1 MISLDLRTII
11 LISGVMGLLLSV
23 VLLFLRLS
31 YPQSIRGLVSWSAAP
46 ALVFVSTLMFAGR
59 GVIPD
64 VVSVV
69 GANFILLWGLSLF
82 ILGTEQ
88 FFGLRSSWRFWIGAV
103 VAVVPVLAWYAL
115 VEPSFT
121 ARVMAVVLLWSGM
134 TLYHTWL
141 VWRHGPEVFSTRFT
155 AIVLLLHAGVLLL
168 RFFTAWLPLPGE
180 NMLDPSRIQTIYIVV
195 NALSTVAL
203 GVGLILMASDRLRH
217 ELEHS
222 AAHDSLTNALT
233 RRSFIAACEQ
243 ELERCRRHGGRM
255 ALLMLD
261 IDHFKVIND
270 THGHQM
276 GDRVLIDFVARIQP
290 LLRRPDQLGRFG
302 GEEFVLLLPETNEEQ
317 ALAVA
322 ERIRARVEA
331 SGNGMPAITVSVG
344 VTTNRP
350 DEHQIDPLLAR
361 ADQALY
367 KAKAGGRNRVATV

>member
-11 LISGVMGLLLSV
+11 LTSGVMGLVLSV

-31 YPQSIRGLVSWSAAP
+31 YPKSIRGLGLWSAAP
-46 ALVFVSTLMFAGR
+46 ALVFLSTLLFAGR

-64 VVSVV
+64 AVSVV
-69 GANFILLWGLSLF
+69 AANFILLLGLSLF
-82 ILGTEQ
+82 ISGTER
-88 FFGLRSSWRFWIGAV
+88 FFGLKSSWRFWIAAV
-103 VAVVPVLAWYAL
+103 VAVTPILAWYTL
-115 VEPSFT
+115 VDPSFT
-121 ARVMAVVLLWSGM
+121 ARVITVSLLWSGM
-134 TLYHTWL
+134 MLFLALL
-141 VWRHGPEVFSTRFT
+141 VWRNGPEVFATRFT
-155 AIVLLLHAGVLLL
+155 TIVLMHAGVLLL
-168 RFFTAWLPLPGE
+168 RFFSAWLPLPGE
-180 NMLDPSRIQTIYIVV
+180 SLLDPSRIQTIYIVV

-203 GVGLILMASDRLRH
+203 GMGLILMASDRLRE

-222 AAHDSLTNALT
+222 ASHDSLTNALT

-243 ELERCRRHGGRM
+243 ELERCRRHGSPM

-261 IDHFKVIND
+261 IDHFKHIND

-290 LLRRPDQLGRFG
+290 LLRRPDGLGRFG
-302 GEEFVLLLPETNEEQ
+302 GEEFVVLLPETNEEQ
-317 ALAVA
+317 ALSVA

-331 SGNGMPAITVSVG
+331 SGNGMPAITVSIG

-350 DEHQIDPLLAR
+350 DEYQVDPLLAR

-367 KAKAGGRNRVATV
+367 KAKAEGRNRIAAA